1 MSSDFKLAALFVDKD
16 GPYSNLNY
24 IDFWDEKRDARKY
37 SGPFRVIAH
46 PPCERWG
53 RYWGGGPSAKV
64 KRKLGDD
71 GGCFE
76 SALSSVRKY
85 GGVLEHPQASHAFR
99 CFSLPIPSWHGGW
112 TEQDEYGGRSCCVAQ
127 GHYGHAAQKMT
138 WLYLIA
144 GNYPELIWGTCKNKI
159 RMDAGFHSSTERRL
173 FSKSVKLK
181 RLSKSQRIL
190 TPLPF
195 RDLLIELALS

>member
-1 MSSDFKLAALFVDKD
+1 MNSDFKLAALFVDKD

-24 IDFWDEKRDARKY
+24 VDFWDEKRDARKY

-99 CFSLPIPSWHGGW
+99 YFSLPIPSWHGGW
-112 TEQDEYGGRSCCVAQ
+112 TDQDEYGGRSCCVAQ

-138 WLYLIA
+138 WIYLIS
-144 GNYPELIWGTCKNKI
+144 NKYPDLTWGTCKNKM
-159 RMDAGFHSSTERRL
+159 RMDAGFHSSIERRL

-181 RLSKSQRIL
+181 RLSKSQRVL